1 MDMSAE
7 AYGMLAIPIPVS
19 SVPVSIN
26 PLRLNLRIRGRIR
39 PPWTTTPINPMNAK
53 TQPFSLSLQPRPP
66 LSGSIEVNRMNVPC
80 IMVKPTRNRKFTL
93 TSAEMFGRR
102 NTDVILVKV
111 SPRWVIGDFS
121 DSDLDS
127 AGRLSGSMKTARM
140 RAIADMAL
148 EKMHGRRYG

>member
-1 MDMSAE
+1 MGMSAE
-7 AYGMLAIPIPVS
+7 AYGMLAIPMPVS

-102 NTDVILVKV
+102 NTDVMLVKV
-111 SPRWVIGDFS
+111 SPSCEIGDFA
-121 DSDLDS
+121 DLDLDS
-127 AGRLSGSMKTARM
+127 LGRLSGSMNDASI

-148 EKMHGRRYG
+148 EKRHGSK